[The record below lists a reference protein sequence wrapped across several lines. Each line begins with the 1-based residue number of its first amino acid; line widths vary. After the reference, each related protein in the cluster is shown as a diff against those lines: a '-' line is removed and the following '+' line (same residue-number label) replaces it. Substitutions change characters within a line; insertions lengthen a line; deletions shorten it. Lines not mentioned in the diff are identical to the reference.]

1 MDIIWSGT
9 LREKL
14 DLKHPFLSFCPTFY
28 THKHT
33 PIHTPFSSTRH
44 NPPFLWHSSLF
55 LMLNPQLLNWHFC
68 GLSRFSVTSH
78 ILLLQCLLCTQVF
91 PPVPH
96 LIHLLLHKNTQTS
109 CLLAPPHSQGT
120 QPKKPSRHPVT
131 SQSQPCDKT
140 CGFLMIT
147 TWWYSKSHTLDS
159 YSNSI
164 VNMKS
169 QTAHTKNI
177 LMHFRSWASIWRIR
191 TKQLPHGISEE
202 LVT

>member
-1 MDIIWSGT
+1 MVWVD
-9 LREKL
+9 
-14 DLKHPFLSFCPTFY
+14 FLSHLIFC
-28 THKHT
+28 
-33 PIHTPFSSTRH
+33 S
-44 NPPFLWHSSLF
+44 
-55 LMLNPQLLNWHFC
+55 
-68 GLSRFSVTSH
+68 FSVCSTLS
-78 ILLLQCLLCTQVF
+78 QVF

-109 CLLAPPHSQGT
+109 CLLALPHSQGT

-140 CGFLMIT
+140 WGFLMIT

-191 TKQLPHGISEE
+191 TKQLPHLWRTRHIVTWLQISFLLKLFYSYCSLCYVNMYSVHVCACMCMYVCLCVGCLCIVVLLDGLINNE
-202 LVT
+202 